1 MRVPEVLTL
10 AGYNRWA
17 NERIYRRAVH
27 LHPSALQQPYAR
39 THRTIY
45 DTLLHLADAQSHWRI
60 QCETGQAPER
70 ELKPDDF
77 ASLNALRTF
86 AREEDV
92 RLSRFVSTLTD
103 AKSSRIH
110 PYGWPRAKPKS
121 LALCKLLVHVFNHGT
136 QHRAEIGLRLGDLG
150 RSPGSL
156 DFLVYASRQRP

>member
-1 MRVPEVLTL
+1 MQVAEVLTL
-10 AGYNRWA
+10 AGYNRWT

-27 LHPSALQQPYAR
+27 LHPSDLHQPYSQ

-45 DTLLHLADAQSHWRI
+45 DTLLHLADAQWYWRI

-77 ASLNALRTF
+77 ASLHDLRTF
-86 AREEDV
+86 AREEDE
-92 RLSRFVSTLTD
+92 RLSRFVSTLTA
-103 AKSSRIH
+103 AKLNRLH
-110 PYGWPRAKPKS
+110 PYGWPRAKPRS
-121 LALCKLLVHVFNHGT
+121 QVLWKLLVHVFNHGT